1 MVLFFPLEVV
11 LYFYNRITLCLLLW
25 AFSSVVFMVF
35 FCFIVFCLNP
45 THFIIV
51 NILNYCNQ
59 YFLRTLFWTF
69 FDVKGFDLN
78 GTNIVLSFY
87 IDTINFNLLA
97 ILGAFREVIISL
109 RSSKSLKGVKKN
121 WQIVFINNY
130 DKTKK
135 NKEAFE
141 ILTR

>member
-51 NILNYCNQ
+51 NILNYYNQ

-69 FDVKGFDLN
+69 FGVKGFDLN

-121 WQIVFINNY
+121 WQIVFVNNY

>member
-69 FDVKGFDLN
+69 FGVKGFDLN

-135 NKEAFE
+135 NKEAFA